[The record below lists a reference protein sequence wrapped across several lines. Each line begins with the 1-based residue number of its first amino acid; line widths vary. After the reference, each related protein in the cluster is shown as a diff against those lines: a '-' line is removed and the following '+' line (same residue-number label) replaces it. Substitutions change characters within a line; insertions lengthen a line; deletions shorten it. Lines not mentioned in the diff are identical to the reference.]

1 MMAPDGHANAGDV
14 RRLLRLLILE
24 PEAVVNLPLHDL
36 DLTIRVARRVRLH
49 GRLCAHLKQA
59 GLLDRLPSVAADQLE
74 SGSVMA
80 AARARLARWELDR
93 IAWALGSDKDTPL
106 LAMKGCAYLL
116 LDLPN
121 TAGRIFA
128 DVDLMTAED
137 SLDAIEAQ
145 LNARGWMTTRLTP
158 YDDNYYRK
166 WTHELPPMIYRE
178 REVEVDLHH
187 NILPRTARLKPSA
200 AKLLAHARQ
209 LPGSRYGVLANED
222 MILHAMTHLMFDSD
236 LADKLRDLVD
246 IADLVAIFST
256 KDPAFWDG
264 FIERATE
271 LNLTRP
277 AFYSLRYASLLLDA
291 EIPVRVL
298 EATRRW
304 APPRIIVVLM
314 DALVPRALFPQHP
327 DRPSGMAEFS
337 RFLLYMRSHWIR
349 MPPWLLTY
357 HLAYKFF
364 ATRIR
369 RPA

>member
-1 MMAPDGHANAGDV
+1 MDKLLIWLANSNIANAV
-14 RRLLRLLILE
+14 E
-24 PEAVVNLPLHDL
+24 VVNG
-36 DLTIRVARRVRLH
+36 I
-49 GRLCAHLKQA
+49 
-59 GLLDRLPSVAADQLE
+59 
-74 SGSVMA
+74 
-80 AARARLARWELDR
+80 
-93 IAWALGSDKDTPL
+93 SDD
-106 LAMKGCAYLL
+106 
-116 LDLPN
+116 
-121 TAGRIFA
+121 
-128 DVDLMTAED
+128 
-137 SLDAIEAQ
+137 
-145 LNARGWMTTRLTP
+145 
-158 YDDNYYRK
+158 
-166 WTHELPPMIYRE
+166 E
-178 REVEVDLHH
+178 RE
-187 NILPRTARLKPSA
+187 P
-200 AKLLAHARQ
+200 
-209 LPGSRYGVLANED
+209 
-222 MILHAMTHLMFDSD
+222 
-236 LADKLRDLVD
+236 
-246 IADLVAIFST
+246 
-256 KDPAFWDG
+256 FWDG